1 MKEFIKE
8 GVEEIL
14 QRSCCCWWW
23 RWWWWSIKIIARK
36 VKAKKEKQYK
46 ICTERI
52 FK

>member
-23 RWWWWSIKIIARK
+23 RWWWSIKIIARK